1 MKTRENVFMKFKEK
15 SAGLWF
21 KTGKKISFQPWYFP
35 GVWSSADEG
44 RSLWILQLQRLVL
57 TCSRKG
63 CHGHISWKQKLRTNL
78 KAQHTEN
85 KQILIQG
92 LALQCDQRKEVLF
105 FTYFSEA
112 ASKDYKRYFG
122 AKIWDFQGFL
132 KNKKN
137 NNLFLHL
144 HTKLLDPCVVKVPTG
159 RKNSP
164 DAVLVSALH
173 SLLFATSARSL
184 LWTHKA
190 SVQLSAY
197 ILPLSAFCGSTK
209 GRQFSF
215 STFVQNFDAIQLPR
229 SSAAAFSLC

>member
-44 RSLWILQLQRLVL
+44 RSLWILQLQQLVL

-105 FTYFSEA
+105 LLISVRLHQRTTNGILVQRFEIF
-112 ASKDYKRYFG
+112 RV
-122 AKIWDFQGFL
+122 FL
-132 KNKKN
+132 KTKKTTT
-137 NNLFLHL
+137 F
-144 HTKLLDPCVVKVPTG
+144 
-159 RKNSP
+159 
-164 DAVLVSALH
+164 
-173 SLLFATSARSL
+173 FF
-184 LWTHKA
+184 
-190 SVQLSAY
+190 
-197 ILPLSAFCGSTK
+197 ISTQSCLT
-209 GRQFSF
+209 R
-215 STFVQNFDAIQLPR
+215 VW
-229 SSAAAFSLC
+229 